1 MVSGEGKEREMNSI
15 EDRPDYAGSMDPN
28 KTFAPA
34 KPYDFN
40 NPADQLRGGLLGPTS
55 ENQGL
60 IDQFIQQ
67 RRQTVPPMAPPI
79 KVFTVC
85 VNSEMGGER
94 YMAFLGSDPSKR
106 ATAGSREM
114 ATAMLLE
121 AEKLIVVVEND

>member
-1 MVSGEGKEREMNSI
+1 MNES
-15 EDRPDYAGSMDPN
+15 
-28 KTFAPA
+28 

-40 NPADQLRGGLLGPTS
+40 NPADQLRGGLLGPGYDK
-55 ENQGL
+55 QDL
-60 IDQFIQQ
+60 MDRFLQQ
-67 RRQTVPPMAPPI
+67 RNQTVPVAPSPI